1 LKTLIVKESPSVYYI
16 HYSAHQLQLVIVVVA
31 KGNGDYVCVCVFYQ
45 LSLLLNIFGVSC
57 KRHGMLYHHQFDN
70 VIKSL
75 ESGVLEF
82 RSGLNRGMGFA

>member
-1 LKTLIVKESPSVYYI
+1 
-16 HYSAHQLQLVIVVVA
+16 
-31 KGNGDYVCVCVFYQ
+31 VCVFLYQ
-45 LSLLLNIFGVSC
+45 LSFLLNIFGVSY
-57 KRHGMLYHHQFDN
+57 KRHGMLCHHQFDN